1 MYKKTEVCMSS
12 AHLKDLKKQHLNL
25 QYLDILQKHGKAD
38 RRKTIWKLVTQDK
51 NGLDLDLI
59 NKILNQNSLQVG
71 WF

>member
-38 RRKTIWKLVTQDK
+38 RRKTI
-51 NGLDLDLI
+51 
-59 NKILNQNSLQVG
+59 
-71 WF
+71 